1 MFYYK
6 ITTTGRNSAAPSA
19 IFQINWFD
27 KRVAS
32 IDILLFVKTL
42 ENEKARRKFT
52 RGNMKTNVPRQMHA
66 AAIIITILRN
76 FTGHR
81 FSSSPSFLS
90 FFLSL
95 LSFFHE
101 HFFRSIPESD
111 FMFFFSPLFFLFFLF
126 PFLKVTKFKRETAET
141 VKLYG
146 KAAHSPFDPLAIT
159 VPLERSLARWSW
171 TSLSAI
177 HCSDRTVKKETI
189 QIRKLHGTT
198 WCGSP
203 LLLHTLPKIAHCVK
217 KRRYRSTRHLRRLRT
232 STSNNEEETGR
243 RGGKRRK
250 KKKKKVKER
259 SQRRHEIIAA

>member
-90 FFLSL
+90 FFLS
-95 LSFFHE
+95 
-101 HFFRSIPESD
+101 
-111 FMFFFSPLFFLFFLF
+111 FSS
-126 PFLKVTKFKRETAET
+126 R
-141 VKLYG
+141 
-146 KAAHSPFDPLAIT
+146 I
-159 VPLERSLARWSW
+159 
-171 TSLSAI
+171 I
-177 HCSDRTVKKETI
+177 
-189 QIRKLHGTT
+189 IRKEKKSKIKFDIFETKQGITKI
-198 WCGSP
+198 S
-203 LLLHTLPKIAHCVK
+203 TLRFSEISK
-217 KRRYRSTRHLRRLRT
+217 SFSNFLHLRFSLEGKISVVETRLF
-232 STSNNEEETGR
+232 NNT
-243 RGGKRRK
+243 K
-250 KKKKKVKER
+250 
-259 SQRRHEIIAA
+259 S